1 MRLRPWAG
9 ASRAIGTAAIQVA
22 KHLGARVTGVCST
35 GEVELVESL
44 GADRVIDDTQADF
57 TTSGEVYD
65 VIFDAESTGSFL
77 RCRG

>member
-35 GEVELVESL
+35 SEVELVESL

-65 VIFDAESTGSFL
+65 VIFDAESTSSFL
-77 RCRG
+77 R